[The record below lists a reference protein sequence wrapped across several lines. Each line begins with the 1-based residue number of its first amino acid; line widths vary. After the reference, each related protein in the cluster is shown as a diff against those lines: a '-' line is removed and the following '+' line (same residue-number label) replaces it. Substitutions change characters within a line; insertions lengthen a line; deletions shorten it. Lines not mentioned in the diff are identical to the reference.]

1 MANQIQLNHKLLSSG
16 LFYDNT
22 VEGNVGWN
30 SPGWTGAPLYTSVA
44 PSGTDLKYLL
54 FHNVESGYWTDT
66 EIYFYSTSI
75 ENRVLYI
82 SIPPY
87 ETAEWELDYVVHLDS
102 GESIYAI
109 VPSGYG
115 LGNSNGIRPLNYHI
129 YGAEIVTGDI
139 QGS

>member
-16 LFYDNT
+16 LFHDNT
-22 VEGNVGWN
+22 VQGNAGW
-30 SPGWTGAPLYTSVA
+30 SDPGWTGSCLYTSLA

-54 FHNVESGYWTDT
+54 FHNAESAAWIDT
-66 EIYFYSTSI
+66 EIYFYSTGI
-75 ENRVLYI
+75 QNRALYI

-87 ETAEWELDYVVHLDS
+87 ESAEWELDYVVHLDS
-102 GESIYAI
+102 GESIYGN

-115 LGNSNGIRPLNYHI
+115 LDNGNGYLPLNYFI